1 MHRAGPPALFP
12 VGAADE
18 DHAVTTLQAPLDRA
32 ARQTRRRA
40 VLLALAD
47 AALRDA
53 ARITGPRSDA
63 LRARAREF
71 ELQAACLEPR

>member
-1 MHRAGPPALFP
+1 LPT
-12 VGAADE
+12 GAADE
-18 DHAVTTLQAPLDRA
+18 DHAVTTLQPPRDRVD
-32 ARQTRRRA
+32 RRTRRRA

-63 LRARAREF
+63 LRAHARDL
-71 ELQAACLEPR
+71 ELQAACLDPT